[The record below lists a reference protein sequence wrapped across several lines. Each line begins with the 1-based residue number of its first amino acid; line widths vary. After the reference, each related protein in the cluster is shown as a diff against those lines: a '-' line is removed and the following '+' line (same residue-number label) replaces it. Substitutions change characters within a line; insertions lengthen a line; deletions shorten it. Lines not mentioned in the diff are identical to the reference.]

1 MGMTKQLSMVVLD
14 AIQRQQGTRFQV
26 FKSCEE
32 EFGNGWEAFK
42 RILRLLISEGLVEV
56 NTGPDPFIA
65 LSSIGI
71 AMVDPV
77 EPLEDI
83 DIDLSNEKIWR

>member
-1 MGMTKQLSMVVLD
+1 MGMTKELSMIVLD
-14 AIQRQQGTRFQV
+14 SIQRQQGTRFQV
-26 FKSCEE
+26 FKNCEE
-32 EFGNGWEAFK
+32 SFSQGWPAFK

-65 LSSIGI
+65 LTPIGI

-77 EPLEDI
+77 EPLEVSDV
-83 DIDLSNEKIWR
+83 DLSNEKIWR